1 VVPRSR
7 CLLQAIEGLVEL
19 AHQLRLCRVNKAGG
33 LRAVDRLIE
42 CTMEEGILDVELVH
56 GPTLGDS

>member
-19 AHQLRLCRVNKAGG
+19 AHQLRVSEYNEASG
-33 LRAVDRLIE
+33 LRVVDHLGECAV
-42 CTMEEGILDVELVH
+42 EEGVLELV
-56 GPTLGDS
+56 PV